1 MQKKKNEAGVTLV
14 ALVIT
19 VILIFIVAGISIN
32 LGDESIDKAE
42 ADKIKSEL
50 YMVQQAVVTQYAK
63 AKSMN
68 LTNIEVDNSDVEDS
82 KKPEVFKGKRL
93 AFNSIYIKRNFYL
106 LDSVTGKYKEECKYY
121 EDFYY
126 KLEEEDLKTLGI
138 NYPNTVKDSIKSEYV
153 VNYRTGE
160 VYNYTLKSID
170 GVELYISS
178 TIDLERLYN
187 NTQEDT
193 NTTNTTT
200 TNTIADT
207 NTVDNTFADT
217 TIDFYENKVE
227 ENTIDNQNTI
237 TR

>member
-68 LTNIEVDNSDVEDS
+68 LTNIKITNNATIEDGTVTVVS
-82 KKPEVFKGKRL
+82 EKPEVFVGRRL
-93 AFNSIYIKRNFYL
+93 GFNSIYMKKGFL
-106 LDSVTGKYKEECKYY
+106 MLDPITNRYREECKYY

-126 KLEEEDLKTLGI
+126 KLEKEDLKTLGL
-138 NYPNTVKDSIKSEYV
+138 NYPTTVKDSIKSEYV
-153 VNYRTGE
+153 VNYKTGE
-160 VYNYTLKSID
+160 VYNCTLKYIN
-170 GVELYISS
+170 GEELYISA
-178 TIDLERLYN
+178 TINLVERLI
-187 NTQEDT
+187 E
-193 NTTNTTT
+193 
-200 TNTIADT
+200 T
-207 NTVDNTFADT
+207 NTVDYTFTDT